1 MIIIID
7 LDYKVNSIKVIN
19 WKSRQYQTPGRAS
32 RLLMTFLYLML
43 TYLEISGQQ
52 YTRTELSVFNGLGQ
66 GDVFSISQDSLGY
79 IWITQQHG
87 VARFNGRE
95 FFKFEANPADSTA
108 LPTTEVYHI
117 THLPDGNAWF
127 SHQKGLSFYHRIGN
141 RFTNYNR
148 SHGLHCDNI
157 KSTIAEGDSILY
169 AVHWYG
175 YDRIRLKNFATEWIR
190 PFPQLADSVLR
201 HRSYNLPNHPKQNPF
216 DANQLFSLH
225 SNEIY
230 VLDKTTLQFTKLT
243 DFDLGRNPYLKSA
256 FYLLEYEWA
265 DANTLLL
272 NFFPNTGEIYSYDL
286 STKKLTPLPLFQEKS
301 LWITKIEKTSN
312 NTYLCLEQS
321 LGPFWIKSGDGQTTL
336 IDTTISGKTFGS
348 VFQDRENV
356 IWAGEH
362 GYVFRYEPTQTVTYA
377 AGPADYF
384 LSHITDPKT
393 GTSIFFSYT
402 NSRVLQFE
410 NKKFKE
416 ISFPK
421 INEFSANT
429 FFHAER
435 ELFFNITGK
444 TLTWFHPLT
453 QVLREITLTGI
464 GNTDNIH
471 DFATTPEGFYTAVNN
486 QVYFITVDGLCNSIC
501 SADEVIYELE
511 HYREKLYYSTP
522 GSVYEYNTLTGK
534 RKEIFHLDG
543 YTNLQI
549 LIHNDVLYLM
559 WWDKLKY
566 ALLDS
571 NEVSFID
578 SHLDVA
584 FPDLSFMQLSTAGDD
599 LLITAEFM
607 MIRLETP
614 SLRVKRTYS
623 YLDQIYIGYW
633 NDVFST
639 TKDHYYLTT
648 DLKKIIAFPEQLSQ
662 PAFRSY
668 QVERMEVN
676 GQQKIMDEKTFKLR
690 DDENNIII
698 KSDAVYTGLFDKLT
712 YYYRNT
718 TKGDNWLQMKSDVLQ
733 LLNQKPGKYSIDL
746 KVVDRF
752 GQEKILQEAAVFEI
766 SPPWYQRIWF
776 YGVCLLFGIGV
787 AYVAYQYRLKQVQK
801 EYDFQSKLQQLEM
814 TALKAQMNPHFIFNC
829 LNSIKGLVLI
839 GDSDKAVSYIGTFSK
854 LVRSSLD
861 SAEEKLLTLKEE
873 LDIAE
878 NYLTLEQ
885 LRYGPK
891 LTWSIRCQDESLLT
905 SIKLPPFILQPLL
918 ENAIVHGIKYVDHD
932 GFIHILAYSEKS
944 NVHIKIID
952 NGIGLQLSK
961 AREQH
966 NEHTTRKHLGVSLVE
981 RRLKIIDATLSI
993 YDHLDDDGNIS
1004 GTISEIIIP
1013 HHHE

>member
-1 MIIIID
+1 M
-7 LDYKVNSIKVIN
+7 IN
-19 WKSRQYQTPGRAS
+19 WKSRQYQFPGRA
-32 RLLMTFLYLML
+32 LGLWMPYLYLTL
-43 TYLEISGQQ
+43 ICLEMSAQQ

-66 GDVFSISQDSLGY
+66 GDVYNISEDSLGY

-95 FFKFEANPADSTA
+95 FFQFEANPADSTA

-127 SHQKGLSFYHRIGN
+127 SHQKGLSFYHRKGN
-141 RFTNYNR
+141 RFTNYTR

-157 KSTIAEGDSILY
+157 KSTIAEGDSVLY

-175 YDRIRLKNFATEWIR
+175 YDRISLKNFSTEWLR

-201 HRSYNLPNHPKQNPF
+201 HRSFNLPNHPKQNPF

-225 SNEIY
+225 RNEIY

-243 DFDLGRNPYLKSA
+243 NFDLGRNPALKSVI
-256 FYLLEYEWA
+256 YLLEYEWA
-265 DANTLLL
+265 DATSLLL

-286 STKKLTPLPLFQEKS
+286 ITKKLTPLPLLKDKS
-301 LWITKIEKTSN
+301 LWITKIQKIAN

-321 LGPFWIKSGDGQTTL
+321 LGPFWLESSDGQINV
-336 IDTTISGKTFGS
+336 IDSTISGKTFGS
-348 VFQDRENV
+348 SFLDRENV

-362 GYVFRYEPTQTVTYA
+362 GYVLRYEPTQTVTYPG
-377 AGPADYF
+377 GPADYF
-384 LSHITDPKT
+384 LTHLTDPET

-402 NSRVLQFE
+402 NIKVLQFE
-410 NKKFKE
+410 NKKFNE
-416 ISFPK
+416 ISFPE
-421 INEFSANT
+421 ISGFISNT
-429 FFHAER
+429 FYHPER
-435 ELFFNITGK
+435 KLFFNITGN

-453 QVLREITLTGI
+453 KVFTQVTLSGIT
-464 GNTDNIH
+464 NADNIY
-471 DFATTPEGFYTAVNN
+471 DIATNPEGFYAAINN
-486 QVYFITVDGLCNSIC
+486 EVYFITVNGQCKSIC
-501 SADEVIYELE
+501 TADEVIYDVE
-511 HYREKLYYSTP
+511 HHREKLFYSTP

-534 RKEIFHLDG
+534 RNEVFHLDEH
-543 YTNLQI
+543 THIPI
-549 LIHNDVLYLM
+549 LILNDVLYLM
-559 WWDKLKY
+559 WWDKMKY
-566 ALLDS
+566 AALDS
-571 NEVSFID
+571 TEVTFID
-578 SHLDVA
+578 SHLDVT
-584 FPDLSFMQLSTAGDD
+584 FPDLSFTQLSSSGDD

-607 MIRLETP
+607 MIQLEAP

-623 YLDQIYIGYW
+623 YLDQVYIGYW
-633 NDVFST
+633 DDVFST

-648 DLKKIIAFPEQLSQ
+648 DSKKIMAFPEQLSQ

-676 GQQKIMDEKTFKLR
+676 GQQKIMNGKAFKLR
-690 DDENNIII
+690 DNENNIVI
-698 KSDAVYTGLFDKLT
+698 KSDAVYTGLFDKLSF
-712 YYYRNT
+712 YYRNT
-718 TKGDNWLQMKSDVLQ
+718 TKGDKWLQMKSDVLQ

-752 GQEKILQEAAVFEI
+752 GQEKTLLQAAVFEI
-766 SPPWYQRIWF
+766 MPPWYQRIWF
-776 YGVCLLFGIGV
+776 YGACLLFGIGV
-787 AYVAYQYRLKQVQK
+787 AYVAYQYRLKQLEK

-878 NYLTLEQ
+878 NYLSLEQ

-891 LTWSIRCQDESLLT
+891 LTWSIRCQDESLLA

-918 ENAIVHGIKYVDHD
+918 ENAIVHGIKYVGHD
-932 GFIHILAYSEKS
+932 GFIHILAYNEKS
-944 NVHIKIID
+944 NVHITIID

-961 AREQH
+961 AREQN
-966 NEHTTRKHLGVSLVE
+966 NEHTTRKHLGVSLVK
-981 RRLKIIDATLSI
+981 RRLKIIGATLSI
-993 YDHLDDDGNIS
+993 YDHIDQDGNIS